1 MKPIFLACLL
11 SSLCAGAQKKSNTFI
26 AAELLDQTYGI
37 SVTYNHRFFRLPLGV
52 GGSVE
57 LVDIGQQKMGGIMPS
72 LDLRYYLQKGKSLF
86 IPMVQGGYNIHHQSI
101 TNLDG
106 SYSHS
111 FSGRESFA
119 AGLGY
124 SYQLTPT
131 GGGPFLS
138 VKYRRLYY
146 TNLSSISPGRYNL
159 EGVKLSVGWRF

>member
-1 MKPIFLACLL
+1 MKPIVLAFFL
-11 SSLCAGAQKKSNTFI
+11 SSLCAGAQKRSNTFV

-86 IPMVQGGYNIHHQSI
+86 IPMVQGGFNIYQQNI
-101 TNLDG
+101 MNLDG
-106 SYSHS
+106 SFSHS
-111 FSGRESFA
+111 YSGRESFA

-131 GGGPFLS
+131 GGGPFVS
-138 VKYRRLYY
+138 VKYRR
-146 TNLSSISPGRYNL
+146 ISYAYLMPQPPAENHM